1 MILLSKK
8 GVTWQMEFGSLG
20 CVRESY
26 TWRVLMGYGEKS
38 CSHIHTQVIV
48 SVPVTPESLR
58 PECLQPCE
66 STSWGGGGGGQQ
78 RGYEGRRGAGGGAS
92 KGGWEEVD
100 MLTISSQRNPPHVPP
115 TGAEN
120 KASENW

>member
-1 MILLSKK
+1 M
-8 GVTWQMEFGSLG
+8 G
-20 CVRESY
+20 C
-26 TWRVLMGYGEKS
+26 GEKS
-38 CSHIHTQVIV
+38 CSHIHTQVNV
-48 SVPVTPESLR
+48 SVPVTPEGLR

-66 STSWGGGGGGQQ
+66 ISSLGGEREVNNEVMRGSGGQGAEPARGGG
-78 RGYEGRRGAGGGAS
+78 R
-92 KGGWEEVD
+92 EVD